1 MLKAIFLY
9 VASIKM
15 ILMAFYLFSAVV
27 DWRAKALRNHLRMVD
42 LSISITMKINAMS
55 IVFRQWLS
63 YHKIPRFFQSF
74 QKKRDRVRT

>member
-1 MLKAIFLY
+1 
-9 VASIKM
+9 
-15 ILMAFYLFSAVV
+15 MAFVSPSRLP

-63 YHKIPRFFQSF
+63 YHKIPRFSHFF
-74 QKKRDRVRT
+74 KKNVIGCGRVKSHALKEVSKQELI